1 MRNFILLEIS
11 EDDPVTFL
19 VRFVPENTE
28 NQAITYIMQT
38 KSLQFIM
45 YILLIQLIMIQ
56 FLRTVSSYSPGS

>member
-11 EDDPVTFL
+11 EDDPITFL
-19 VRFVPENTE
+19 VLFVPEDTE

-45 YILLIQLIMIQ
+45 YILLIQLSMIQ
-56 FLRTVSSYSPGS
+56 FLRTVSSDLSGS